1 MYRHILNSIADS
13 ESIYLEC
20 LSVSLQYMKAMKVTL
35 ATPQPVIPKE
45 DFDVIF
51 FKIPELH
58 EFHYHFHESLKK
70 QVCVQQ
76 VKIILIVSKFLTNP
90 SILHIGLLFLHQE
103 EGNKNPLTDFLDEHC
118 IQQLH
123 CFLAIF
129 IFYYNGKKQD
139 LLLQLVTADILFIKY
154 HSSNTIYRI
163 PLSNTLYQISFIK
176 YYLQF
181 FLMNQ

>member
-1 MYRHILNSIADS
+1 MNVFVNYSILKIQSISLFQDKSINEAERQLMYRHILNSIADS

-70 QVCVQQ
+70 QVCVKQENIH
-76 VKIILIVSKFLTNP
+76 VEISDKPHNSTYRYSLFTSIGGISNYSNCIVFR
-90 SILHIGLLFLHQE
+90 HFLHF
-103 EGNKNPLTDFLDEHC
+103 TT
-118 IQQLH
+118 
-123 CFLAIF
+123 
-129 IFYYNGKKQD
+129 
-139 LLLQLVTADILFIKY
+139 TAE
-154 HSSNTIYRI
+154 T
-163 PLSNTLYQISFIK
+163 T
-176 YYLQF
+176 
-181 FLMNQ
+181 